1 MLIRKTLYCEFKTL
15 ANFNLALGAGETWG
29 LYTKHPSR
37 DSSYFHMKISYSMT
51 DCLLSKLALK
61 ILEIQQFNLKEIT
74 VIFCWSL
81 KQSNSIEYLE
91 SCTWLHLSKVI
102 LQCTYT
108 ILYHRRNICCA

>member
-15 ANFNLALGAGETWG
+15 ANFNLAVGAGGKG
-29 LYTKHPSR
+29 LCTKHPFR

-61 ILEIQQFNLKEIT
+61 ILKIQQFNLKEIT

-91 SCTWLHLSKVI
+91 LCMSAYLI
-102 LQCTYT
+102 L
-108 ILYHRRNICCA
+108 